1 MTDATPPDSPVGEPA
16 GDEPSVDEHVEVIDE
31 PAGDEP
37 VEVIDESAGDEPVD
51 DEPVD
56 DRNADSS
63 ETETVDPPRSRLRRV
78 GRWVGLSAIVL
89 LGLVLILAWVPVST
103 SGLDAEPDP
112 TSTYDEAVER
122 FETVTANEP
131 DIVFEPCQSRLL
143 DHGERTEVVVVL
155 YHGLTNCPKQYV
167 ELGNELFE
175 TGANVLILRAPG
187 HGRASADGNSI
198 GSVSNAGQLTDEKL
212 RDYADDSIDIAA
224 GLGDEIVVSGLSMG
238 GVVAAWSAQFR
249 DEIDR
254 VVVVAPALNIP
265 GTPSIATTTF
275 MNLSSRLPNIS
286 LPGQSKLDH
295 AYAGESTK
303 GLLAM
308 FTLGRATQESTHERG
323 PAATEVIVVINPDD
337 DQVDASEVKGFADRW
352 ARQDGRV
359 DIVYLPAVGLPH
371 DVIDG
376 DQPSGDVDLVYPI
389 LLDLLDNG
397 AP

>member
-1 MTDATPPDSPVGEPA
+1 MTDATSPDDHVD
-16 GDEPSVDEHVEVIDE
+16 GDEPIVDEQAEVID
-31 PAGDEP
+31 PQA
-37 VEVIDESAGDEPVD
+37 D
-51 DEPVD
+51 DD
-56 DRNADSS
+56 ADTS
-63 ETETVDPPRSRLRRV
+63 EAQTVDPPRSGLRRV
-78 GRWVGLSAIVL
+78 GRWVGRSAIVL

-103 SGLDAEPDP
+103 SGLGPEPDP
-112 TSTYDEAVER
+112 TSTFDEAVAR
-122 FETVTANEP
+122 FETLTANEP
-131 DIVFEPCQSRLL
+131 DIAFEPCQSRLL

-175 TGANVLILRAPG
+175 SGANVLILRAPR
-187 HGRASADGNSI
+187 HGRASSDGDSI
-198 GSVSNAGQLTDEKL
+198 GSVSNVGQLTSEKL

-224 GLGDEIVVSGLSMG
+224 GLGEEIRVTGLSMG
-238 GVVAAWSAQFR
+238 GIVAAWSAQFR

-265 GTPSIATTTF
+265 GTPSIATTAF

-308 FTLGRATQESTHERG
+308 FTLGRATQESTHQRG
-323 PAATEVIVVINPDD
+323 PAATEVVVVINPDD

-376 DQPSGDVDLVYPI
+376 DQPDGDVDLVYPI
-389 LLDLLDNG
+389 MLDLLDSG